1 MTLSELRAAYESEIA
16 EATAHLA
23 KAGSLIF
30 DALADMQQAPDL
42 ESATYDEAA
51 ALLKRSKRTISRL
64 VAAGLLDE
72 IGGRITKKSLRE
84 YQEGRRAKD
93 VGGKASS
100 QIRSKRKVQRPVQQ
114 RKRGRKIRGA
124 R

>member
-1 MTLSELRAAYESEIA
+1 MTLSELRAAYEAEIA

-23 KAGSLIF
+23 RAGSLVF

-42 ESATYDEAA
+42 ESATYDETA

-84 YQEGRRAKD
+84 YQEGRRANGKD
-93 VGGKASS
+93 RGKTGGRRAK
-100 QIRSKRKVQRPVQQ
+100 
-114 RKRGRKIRGA
+114 KRGNRLLVRNV
-124 R
+124 